1 MYYNIYYIC
10 IIISLLHEYY
20 ICLKCGSTGSRVDK
34 KAFDKMLFCQEPQRQ
49 AFTSLSKRMFVTDL
63 LDHGLADV
71 EDDGVVEGLDH
82 LLYLPLLSP
91 HVAQKMSCGKKLEAV
106 FLVVC
111 DPPMNDL

>member
-1 MYYNIYYIC
+1 MPF
-10 IIISLLHEYY
+10 
-20 ICLKCGSTGSRVDK
+20 G
-34 KAFDKMLFCQEPQRQ
+34 QESQRQ
-49 AFTSLSKRMFVTDL
+49 AFTSPSKRMFVTDL

-71 EDDGVVEGLDH
+71 EDDSVVEGLHH

-111 DPPMNDL
+111 DPPMNEL